1 MKSQLCS
8 RSILRWLTVALLS
21 ALLVFGILLDAG
33 AQEANTAEAA
43 AAGEGEE
50 QAQAEQPAEENAAAT
65 EESDEVV
72 EGAPAEAEEAATNVA
87 DNSSAEAAEETQ
99 PLPAEPGVQ
108 VTAPAPMETTVAP
121 SELPSVAEG
130 QPGFI
135 PDRGPQDL
143 MEETPSGFSSGEL
156 AELFGLPEE
165 AEGEP
170 FPSNLGE
177 SKLPADPSIDIITR
191 QERSPEEDL
200 PPNHARLVVPPGGI
214 IRGSTETKQFHIEG
228 GITLYYSDIT
238 ILGEVADIDEKNE
251 IAVLRGGVN
260 ILDPEYS
267 MKTDELR
274 IYFEDKRFEAVGFV
288 QFEKFADPAKAEPDQ
303 TLDKKDRLREYFA
316 GKSFELYCSKL
327 YYDWESLSLT
337 ALDSVRIKHPV
348 FNGSMDRLDYNDE
361 TKEYEM
367 SGSPVLEVTNYD
379 WIFETQLAE
388 EDDEQTVQALT
399 DGNTKITC
407 DRLVYTEDS
416 GVAQFYALP
425 GNEVSFVQPTR
436 NINANYIEVN
446 DQTKDFYAEGNGS
459 LVRYE
464 QSEGEWLFAG
474 GLVDREQVS
483 EDLTSSLEGALEVQA
498 ENLTY
503 NFDRKRLALFGQV
516 SVSAGEK
523 LIKANEMVQD
533 EQAQFFLLRGNV
545 LLKPDKDSQ
554 VLAAQVFIDTDK
566 DIITLVGLVDGELR
580 SEDLV
585 IEQLEG
591 EELTGDQQVEV
602 AEGVF
607 GASSTGQGT
616 TNVAEGT

>member
-1 MKSQLCS
+1 MNSSLS
-8 RSILRWLTVALLS
+8 SGGIARWLVVGLLGVLLALGLLS
-21 ALLVFGILLDAG
+21 G
-33 AQEANTAEAA
+33 ASSQEANTAEAEAKSESSEDAQAAGSAEEEA
-43 AAGEGEE
+43 AAEE
-50 QAQAEQPAEENAAAT
+50 PAEAAD
-65 EESDEVV
+65 S
-72 EGAPAEAEEAATNVA
+72 APEEAEEAATNVA
-87 DNSSAEAAEETQ
+87 DAENAESIKQEQPDEPAGLETT
-99 PLPAEPGVQ
+99 
-108 VTAPAPMETTVAP
+108 TAPLETTTAP
-121 SELPSVAEG
+121 GELPSVAEG

-143 MEETPSGFSSGEL
+143 MEEPPSGFSSEEL
-156 AELFGLPEE
+156 AEIFGLEE
-165 AEGEP
+165 EETGEP
-170 FPSNLGE
+170 FPSNLGQ
-177 SKLPADPSIDIITR
+177 SQLPAESSIDIITR

-200 PPNHARLVVPPGGI
+200 PPNHARLVVPPGGV

-228 GITLYYSDIT
+228 GVTIYYSDIT

-251 IAVLRGGVN
+251 VAVLRGGVS

-267 MKTDELR
+267 METDELR

-288 QFEKFADPAKAEPDQ
+288 QFQKFADPEKEEPDL
-303 TLDKKDRLREYFA
+303 TLPKKDRLREYFA
-316 GKSFELYCSKL
+316 GKDFELYCSKL
-327 YYDWESLSLT
+327 YYDWENLSLT

-379 WIFETQLAE
+379 WIFDTKLVE
-388 EDDEQTVQALT
+388 EEDEQTLEALAE
-399 DGNTKITC
+399 GSTKINC

-416 GVAQFYALP
+416 GVAEFYALP
-425 GNEVSFVQPTR
+425 GKEVSFVQPTR
-436 NINANYIEVN
+436 SIKANYVEVN

-459 LVRYE
+459 LVHYE

-483 EDLTSSLEGALEVQA
+483 EDLTSALEGPLTVEA

-503 NFDRKRLALFGQV
+503 NFDRKRLALYGQV
-516 SVSAGEK
+516 AVTAGEK
-523 LIKANEMVQD
+523 LLKANEMVQD
-533 EQAQFFLLRGNV
+533 EQAKYFLLRGNV
-545 LLKPDKDSQ
+545 LLKPDSDSQ
-554 VLAAQVFIDTDK
+554 VMAAQVFIDTEK

-580 SEDLV
+580 SQDLV

-591 EELTGDQQVEV
+591 EEATGEQQVEV